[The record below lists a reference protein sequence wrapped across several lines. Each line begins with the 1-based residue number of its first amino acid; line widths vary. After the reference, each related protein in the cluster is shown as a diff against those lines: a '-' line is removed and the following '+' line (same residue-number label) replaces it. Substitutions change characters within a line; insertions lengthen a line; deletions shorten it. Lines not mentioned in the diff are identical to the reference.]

1 MPFSFLG
8 FDVQR
13 GGLRLSL
20 IAATK
25 VPVKVLELIAP
36 SQFVVSEKPKPSP
49 RNGEVLIKVSFCG
62 ICGSD
67 VHGMDNSS
75 GRRIPPM
82 VMGHEASGVIAE
94 LGEGVEGWAV
104 EDRVSFDS
112 MVFCGECDF
121 CERGETNLC
130 DERQVMGVSCD
141 EFKRDGAFAEWV
153 IVPAR
158 ILERIPEGLSFEE
171 AAFTEPLAVALHAVN
186 LVKVKP
192 GESALVVGS
201 GLIGLLVIQALKRAG
216 CGEIIAVDLDRGRLE
231 LAMKLGATSAFH
243 SLEDEIVLPEGGVDL
258 SMEVVGA
265 GPTLDLAIK
274 SLRKGGRVGLVGNVV
289 PEVKFPLQY
298 VVTRE
303 ISLIGSCAA
312 AGECAQALEAITKGE
327 IQVKPLTSATVP
339 LEEGADYFARLREG
353 KEGLLKVLFQPH
365 A

>member
-1 MPFSFLG
+1 ML
-8 FDVQR
+8 
-13 GGLRLSL
+13 
-20 IAATK
+20 AM
-25 VPVKVLELIAP
+25 KVLELAAP

-49 RNGEVLIKVSFCG
+49 SAGEVLVKVAFCG

-82 VMGHEASGVIAE
+82 VMGHEASGVIEA
-94 LGEGVEGWAV
+94 LGEGVSDYEVG
-104 EDRVSFDS
+104 ERVSFDS
-112 MVFCGECDF
+112 MVYCGNCEF

-130 DERQVMGVSCD
+130 DVRQVMGVSCE

-153 IVPAR
+153 IIPSR

-186 LVKVKP
+186 LVKVQK
-192 GESALVVGS
+192 GESALVVGA
-201 GLIGLLVIQALKRAG
+201 GLIGLLVIQSLKRAG
-216 CGEIIAVDLDRGRLE
+216 CGEIIAVDLDRKRLE
-231 LAMKLGATSAFH
+231 LAKKLGATAAFH
-243 SLEDEIVLPEGGVDL
+243 SLEDEIELPEGGVDL

-265 GPTLDLAIK
+265 GATLELAIK

-298 VVTRE
+298 IVTRE

-312 AGECAQALEAITKGE
+312 AGECSEALEAIAKGE
-327 IQVKPLTSATVP
+327 IQVKPLISATIP
-339 LEEGADYFARLREG
+339 LEEGQDYFERQRDG
-353 KEGLLKVLFQPH
+353 KEGLLKVLFEPSGAQ
-365 A
+365 

>member
-1 MPFSFLG
+1 M
-8 FDVQR
+8 
-13 GGLRLSL
+13 
-20 IAATK
+20 
-25 VPVKVLELIAP
+25 KVLELIAP
-36 SQFVVSEKPKPSP
+36 SEFVVSEKPKPSP
-49 RNGEVLIKVSFCG
+49 GAGEVLVKVACCG

-82 VMGHEASGVIAE
+82 VMGHEASGVIVE
-94 LGEGVEGWAV
+94 LGEDVSGWNLD
-104 EDRVSFDS
+104 DRVSFDS
-112 MVFCGECDF
+112 MVFCGSCEF

-130 DERQVMGVSCD
+130 NERQVMGVSCD

-153 IVPAR
+153 IVHAR
-158 ILERIPEGLSFEE
+158 ILEKIPEGLSFEE

-186 LVKVKP
+186 LVKVKK
-192 GESALVVGS
+192 GESALVVGA

-216 CGEIIAVDLDRGRLE
+216 CGEIIAVDLDRGRLA
-231 LAMKLGATSAFH
+231 LAKELGASAAYH
-243 SLEDEIVLPEGGVDL
+243 SLEDEIILPEGGVDL

-265 GPTLDLAIK
+265 GATLDLAIK

-298 VVTRE
+298 IVTRE

-312 AGECAQALEAITKGE
+312 AGECSEALEAIAAGE

-353 KEGLLKVLFQPH
+353 KEGLLKVLFKPH

>member
-1 MPFSFLG
+1 YT
-8 FDVQR
+8 
-13 GGLRLSL
+13 
-20 IAATK
+20 ATQ
-25 VPVKVLELIAP
+25 PRDASRMKVLELIAP
-36 SQFVVSEKPKPSP
+36 SEFVVSEKPKPSP
-49 RNGEVLIKVSFCG
+49 GAGEVLVKVACCG

-82 VMGHEASGVIAE
+82 VMGHEASGVIVE
-94 LGEGVEGWAV
+94 LGEDVSGWNLD
-104 EDRVSFDS
+104 DRVSFDS
-112 MVFCGECDF
+112 MVFCGSCEF

-130 DERQVMGVSCD
+130 NERQVMGVSCD

-158 ILERIPEGLSFEE
+158 ILEKIPEGLSFEE

-186 LVKVKP
+186 LVKVKK
-192 GESALVVGS
+192 GESALVVGA

-216 CGEIIAVDLDRGRLE
+216 CGEIIAVDLDRGRLA
-231 LAMKLGATSAFH
+231 LAKELGASAAYH
-243 SLEDEIVLPEGGVDL
+243 SLEDEIILPEGGVDL

-265 GPTLDLAIK
+265 GATLDLAIK

-298 VVTRE
+298 IVTRE

-312 AGECAQALEAITKGE
+312 AGECSEALEAITAGE

-353 KEGLLKVLFQPH
+353 KEGLLKVLFKPH

>member
-1 MPFSFLG
+1 M
-8 FDVQR
+8 
-13 GGLRLSL
+13 
-20 IAATK
+20 
-25 VPVKVLELIAP
+25 KVLELIAP
-36 SQFVVSEKPKPSP
+36 SEFVVSEKPKPSP
-49 RNGEVLIKVSFCG
+49 GAGEVLVKVACCG

-82 VMGHEASGVIAE
+82 VMGHEASGVIVE
-94 LGEGVEGWAV
+94 LGEDVSGWNLD
-104 EDRVSFDS
+104 DRVSFDS
-112 MVFCGECDF
+112 MVFCGSCEF

-130 DERQVMGVSCD
+130 NERQVMGVSCD

-158 ILERIPEGLSFEE
+158 ILEKIPDGLSFEE

-186 LVKVKP
+186 LVKVKK
-192 GESALVVGS
+192 GESALVVGA

-216 CGEIIAVDLDRGRLE
+216 CGEIIAVDLDRGRLA
-231 LAMKLGATSAFH
+231 LAKELGASAAYH
-243 SLEDEIVLPEGGVDL
+243 SLEDEIILPEGGVDL

-265 GPTLDLAIK
+265 GATLDLAIK

-298 VVTRE
+298 IVTRE

-312 AGECAQALEAITKGE
+312 AGECSEALEAIAAGE

-353 KEGLLKVLFQPH
+353 KEGLLKVLFKPH

>member
-1 MPFSFLG
+1 M
-8 FDVQR
+8 
-13 GGLRLSL
+13 
-20 IAATK
+20 
-25 VPVKVLELIAP
+25 KVLELIAP
-36 SQFVVSEKPKPSP
+36 SEFVVSEKPKPSP
-49 RNGEVLIKVSFCG
+49 GAGEVLVKVACCG

-82 VMGHEASGVIAE
+82 VMGHEASGVIVE
-94 LGEGVEGWAV
+94 LGEDVSGWNLD
-104 EDRVSFDS
+104 DRVSFDS
-112 MVFCGECDF
+112 MVFCGSCEF

-130 DERQVMGVSCD
+130 NERQVMGVSCD

-158 ILERIPEGLSFEE
+158 ILEKIPEGLSFEE

-186 LVKVKP
+186 LVKVKK
-192 GESALVVGS
+192 GESALVVGA

-216 CGEIIAVDLDRGRLE
+216 CGEIITVDLDRGRLA
-231 LAMKLGATSAFH
+231 LAKELGASAAYH
-243 SLEDEIVLPEGGVDL
+243 SLEDEIILPEGGVDL

-265 GPTLDLAIK
+265 GATLDLAIK

-298 VVTRE
+298 IVTRE

-312 AGECAQALEAITKGE
+312 AGECSEALEAIAAGE

-353 KEGLLKVLFQPH
+353 KEGLLKVLFKPH

>member
-1 MPFSFLG
+1 M
-8 FDVQR
+8 
-13 GGLRLSL
+13 
-20 IAATK
+20 
-25 VPVKVLELIAP
+25 KVLELIAP
-36 SQFVVSEKPKPSP
+36 SEFVVSEKPKPSP
-49 RNGEVLIKVSFCG
+49 GAGEVLVKVACCG

-82 VMGHEASGVIAE
+82 VMGHEASGVIVE
-94 LGEGVEGWAV
+94 LGEDVSGWNLD
-104 EDRVSFDS
+104 DRVSFDS
-112 MVFCGECDF
+112 MVFCGSCEF

-130 DERQVMGVSCD
+130 NERQVMGVSCD

-158 ILERIPEGLSFEE
+158 ILEKIPEGLGFEE

-186 LVKVKP
+186 LVKVKK
-192 GESALVVGS
+192 GESALVVGA

-216 CGEIIAVDLDRGRLE
+216 CGEIIAVDLDRGRLA
-231 LAMKLGATSAFH
+231 LAKELGASAAYH
-243 SLEDEIVLPEGGVDL
+243 SLEDEIILPEGGVDL

-265 GPTLDLAIK
+265 GATLDLAIK

-298 VVTRE
+298 IVTRE

-312 AGECAQALEAITKGE
+312 AGECSEALEAIAAGE

-353 KEGLLKVLFQPH
+353 KEGLLKVLFKPH

>member
-1 MPFSFLG
+1 M
-8 FDVQR
+8 R
-13 GGLRLSL
+13 GAQT
-20 IAATK
+20 AATHLTM
-25 VPVKVLELIAP
+25 KVLELAAP
-36 SQFVVSEKPKPSP
+36 SQFVISEKPKPSP
-49 RNGEVLIKVSFCG
+49 AAGEVLVKVAFCG

-82 VMGHEASGVIAE
+82 VMGHEASGVIEE
-94 LGEGVEGWAV
+94 LGDGVGDYQIGE
-104 EDRVSFDS
+104 RVSFDS
-112 MVFCGECDF
+112 MVYCGECEF

-153 IVPAR
+153 IVPSR

-186 LVKVKP
+186 LVKVQK
-192 GESALVVGS
+192 GESALVVGA

-216 CGEIIAVDLDRGRLE
+216 CGEIIALDLDRKRLE
-231 LAMKLGATSAFH
+231 LAMNLGATAAFH
-243 SLEDEIVLPEGGVDL
+243 SLEDEIQLPNGGVDL

-265 GPTLDLAIK
+265 GPTLELAIK

-298 VVTRE
+298 IVTRE

-312 AGECAQALEAITKGE
+312 AGECSEALEAIANGE
-327 IQVKPLTSATVP
+327 IQVKPLISATIP
-339 LEEGADYFARLREG
+339 LEEGQDYFERQRDG
-353 KEGLLKVLFQPH
+353 KEGLLKVLFEPGT
-365 A
+365 

>member
-1 MPFSFLG
+1 M
-8 FDVQR
+8 
-13 GGLRLSL
+13 
-20 IAATK
+20 
-25 VPVKVLELIAP
+25 KVLELIAP
-36 SQFVVSEKPKPSP
+36 SEFVVSEKPKPSP
-49 RNGEVLIKVSFCG
+49 GAGELLVKVACCG

-82 VMGHEASGVIAE
+82 VMGHEASGVIVE
-94 LGEGVEGWAV
+94 LGEDVSGWNLD
-104 EDRVSFDS
+104 DRVSFDS
-112 MVFCGECDF
+112 MVFCGSCEF

-130 DERQVMGVSCD
+130 NERQVMGVSCD

-158 ILERIPEGLSFEE
+158 ILEKIPEGLSFEE

-186 LVKVKP
+186 LVKVKK
-192 GESALVVGS
+192 GESALVVGA

-216 CGEIIAVDLDRGRLE
+216 CGEIIAVDLDRGRLA
-231 LAMKLGATSAFH
+231 LAKELGASAAYH
-243 SLEDEIVLPEGGVDL
+243 SLEDEIILPEGGVDL

-265 GPTLDLAIK
+265 GATLDLAIK

-298 VVTRE
+298 IVTRE

-312 AGECAQALEAITKGE
+312 AGECSEALEAIAAGE

-353 KEGLLKVLFQPH
+353 KEGLLKVLFKPH

>member
-1 MPFSFLG
+1 M
-8 FDVQR
+8 
-13 GGLRLSL
+13 
-20 IAATK
+20 
-25 VPVKVLELIAP
+25 KVLELIAP
-36 SQFVVSEKPKPSP
+36 SEFVVSEKPKPSP
-49 RNGEVLIKVSFCG
+49 GAGEVLVKVACCG

-82 VMGHEASGVIAE
+82 VMGHEASGVIVD
-94 LGEGVEGWAV
+94 LGEDVSGWNLD
-104 EDRVSFDS
+104 DRVSFDS
-112 MVFCGECDF
+112 MVFCGSCEF

-130 DERQVMGVSCD
+130 NERQVMGVSCD

-158 ILERIPEGLSFEE
+158 ILEKIPEGLSFEE

-186 LVKVKP
+186 LVKVKK
-192 GESALVVGS
+192 GESALVVGA

-216 CGEIIAVDLDRGRLE
+216 CGEIIAVDLDRGRLA
-231 LAMKLGATSAFH
+231 LAKELGASAAYH
-243 SLEDEIVLPEGGVDL
+243 SLEDEIILPEGGVDL

-265 GPTLDLAIK
+265 GATLDLAIK

-298 VVTRE
+298 IVTRE

-312 AGECAQALEAITKGE
+312 AGECSEALEAIAAGE

-353 KEGLLKVLFQPH
+353 KEGLLKVLFKPH

>member
-1 MPFSFLG
+1 M
-8 FDVQR
+8 
-13 GGLRLSL
+13 
-20 IAATK
+20 
-25 VPVKVLELIAP
+25 KVLELTSP
-36 SQFVVSEKPKPSP
+36 SKFKVSQKPKPAP
-49 RNGEVLIKVSFCG
+49 GVGEVLIKVAVCG

-82 VMGHEASGVIAE
+82 IMGHEASGEIEVLGEEVTGWE
-94 LGEGVEGWAV
+94 LG
-104 EDRVSFDS
+104 DRVSFDS
-112 MVFCGECDF
+112 MVYCGSCEF

-130 DERQVMGVSCD
+130 NERQVMGVSCD

-153 IVPAR
+153 VVPAR
-158 ILERIPEGLSFEE
+158 ILEKIPAGLSFEE

-186 LVKVKP
+186 LVKVKR
-192 GESALVVGS
+192 GESALVVGA

-216 CGEIIAVDLDRGRLE
+216 CGEIIAVDLDRGRLA
-231 LAMKLGATSAFH
+231 LAKELGATAAFH
-243 SLEDEIVLPEGGVDL
+243 SSEDEVILPEGGVDL

-289 PEVKFPLQY
+289 PEVNFPLQY

-312 AGECAQALEAITKGE
+312 AGECSEALEAIAAGE
-327 IQVKPLTSATVP
+327 IKVKPLTSATVS
-339 LEEGADYFARLREG
+339 LEEGAEFFGRLREG
-353 KEGLLKVLFQPH
+353 NEGLLKVLLKPQS
-365 A
+365 